1 MLELE
6 FNEAVSVRYTLF
18 HCSSLLCVG
27 NGKVAHSARISN
39 AKVELTREH
48 KVLLQSLET

>member
-6 FNEAVSVRYTLF
+6 FNEAVSAYYTLF

-27 NGKVAHSARISN
+27 STMVAHLATISN
-39 AKVELTREH
+39 DKVEQTSKH
-48 KVLLQSLET
+48 KPLFQSVET